1 MSLKKIQSRTTDKKE
16 ISMKEDSRSNISNLK
31 NEGRGA
37 SMARIDD
44 GVAAIS
50 DEGSEPEIDD
60 RGTSQSEAAGVVKRI
75 RDEVFDGSDEKL
87 ALALGRSSEEIA
99 DWVDGERTID
109 GDALMKVRSLERERK

>member
-1 MSLKKIQSRTTDKKE
+1 MSLKKTQSGTTDKKE
-16 ISMKEDSRSNISNLK
+16 ISMKEERRSNIYNLK

>member
-1 MSLKKIQSRTTDKKE
+1 MSLKKTQSGTTDKKE
-16 ISMKEDSRSNISNLK
+16 ISMKEESRSNISNLK

-99 DWVDGERTID
+99 EWVNGEGTID
-109 GDALMKVRSLERERK
+109 GDALMKVRALARERT